1 MDGVFGTRSLNNRA
15 ENSHQ
20 PTRQR
25 ERAMKGFRSVGAAQ
39 RFLSAFSGISPH
51 FRPSRHLMTA
61 TEHRLE
67 MTIRFTIWDQIT
79 GVVGQPTRA

>member
-1 MDGVFGTRSLNNRA
+1 
-15 ENSHQ
+15 
-20 PTRQR
+20 
-25 ERAMKGFRSVGAAQ
+25 
-39 RFLSAFSGISPH
+39 
-51 FRPSRHLMTA
+51 MTA